1 MKKGW
6 ILFTACMLLF
16 SSAVIP
22 WAAGRVKIGFIVKQP
37 DESWFQDEWK
47 YAEEAG
53 REYGFEVIKIGG
65 TDGERVLNGIDN
77 LAAQGAG
84 GFVICPPDVK
94 LGPAIE
100 AKSLSTGLKVMSV
113 DDRFIGPD
121 GKPMGSIPHTGIS
134 AFNIGKLAGETIA
147 AEARKHRWDMGKAG
161 FLKMTYDQ
169 LPTIRERTEGAT
181 ESLIAAG
188 LPQTHIFESPMKTLD
203 IEGSF
208 NAAHITIT
216 KHPDIER
223 WVVAGGNDNSVLGA
237 IRALEGQQFGPDKV
251 IGVGIN
257 GTEAVSEFQKRD
269 KTAFVASILL
279 DARRHGYDT
288 AKKMYLWIRN
298 GKEPEKITWTS
309 GTVMTRDNY
318 KTLMGI
324 H

>member
-1 MKKGW
+1 MRRSGVFFASW
-6 ILFTACMLLF
+6 ILLL
-16 SSAVIP
+16 SLSATP
-22 WAAGRVKIGFIVKQP
+22 CAADRIKIGFIVKQP

-53 REYGFEVIKIGG
+53 RDFGFEVIKIGG

-77 LAAQGAG
+77 LAVQRAG

-94 LGPAIE
+94 LGPAVA
-100 AKSLSTGLKVMSV
+100 AKSGATGLKVMSV
-113 DDRFIGPD
+113 DDRFIGAD
-121 GKPMGSIPHTGIS
+121 GKPMESIPHTGIS
-134 AFNIGKLAGETIA
+134 AFNVGKLAGRTIA
-147 AEARKHRWDMGKAG
+147 DEAGKRRWNLGKVG

-169 LPTIRERTEGAT
+169 LPTIRERTDGAA

-188 LPQTHIFESPMKTLD
+188 LPETQIFESPMKTLD

-216 KHPDIER
+216 MHPDIDL
-223 WVVAGGNDNSVLGA
+223 WMVAGGNDNAVLGA
-237 IRALEGQQFGPDKV
+237 IRALEGQKFGPDKV

-279 DARRHGYDT
+279 DARQHGYDT
-288 AKKMYLWIRN
+288 AKNMFLWIRD
-298 GKEPEKITWTS
+298 GKTPERIIWTA

-318 KTLMGI
+318 RSLMGI